1 MIRVEVIPPEFDL
14 SRPVKGEK
22 ALLVESIGDIFTGKN
37 QRSKSRHTRSI
48 VGQRGSGDADGK
60 TKLIFELANGGN
72 KISGFFTAFGFLS
85 IASFGKMR
93 LQEHRRVHLRGNLY
107 YSSLG
112 GTARAA
118 HAALLTFEHR
128 FARGS
133 AKSVAR

>member
-72 KISGFFTAFGFLS
+72 KISGFFTAFGFLRS
-85 IASFGKMR
+85 RLLEKCGYKNTAASTFVAICITVASG
-93 LQEHRRVHLRGNLY
+93 
-107 YSSLG
+107 
-112 GTARAA
+112 APRAQP
-118 HAALLTFEHR
+118 TPR
-128 FARGS
+128 F
-133 AKSVAR
+133 